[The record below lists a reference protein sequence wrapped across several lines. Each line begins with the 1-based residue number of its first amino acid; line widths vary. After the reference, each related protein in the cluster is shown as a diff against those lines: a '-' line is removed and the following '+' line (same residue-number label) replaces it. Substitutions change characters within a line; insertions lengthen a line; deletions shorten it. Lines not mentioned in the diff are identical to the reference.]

1 MTEPVATT
9 ALIVAIFSGFNSLF
23 NTIHIRKCKILGC
36 INSDCSKTPPNSPA
50 PERIK
55 DIKEITTQPL

>member
-1 MTEPVATT
+1 MADAVATS
-9 ALIVAIFSGFNSLF
+9 ALIVAIFSGLNSLF